1 MDQRESLL
9 RKIADT
15 IQAMPFTG
23 VLRVGVDG
31 VDGAGKTMFADEL
44 AAVLRESPREII
56 RASTD
61 SFHNPRAIRYRLGR
75 QSPEGFYADS
85 FNLAAIQ
92 EVLLDPLSPGGSRRY
107 RTAMFDH
114 VTDSE
119 VVVAEQHA
127 TDSAILLFDG
137 IFLHRPEL
145 RSYWDFS
152 LFLNVPFHIS
162 IARCAGRDNGIPD
175 PAAPENRRYVEGQKI
190 YLGSCSPQSRA
201 TLVVDNADLSAPY
214 IVE

>member
-1 MDQRESLL
+1 MHKRELLL
-9 RKIADT
+9 RTVADT
-15 IQAMPFTG
+15 IQALPAAG
-23 VLRVGVDG
+23 VLRVGIDG

-44 AAVLRESPREII
+44 AAVLRGSPREVI

-85 FNLAAIQ
+85 FNLSALR

-114 VTDSE
+114 LTDSE
-119 VVVAEQHA
+119 VVAPEQHA
-127 TDSAILLFDG
+127 TDSAILIFDG
-137 IFLHRPEL
+137 IFLQRPEL
-145 RSYWDFS
+145 RPYWDFS
-152 LFLNVPFHIS
+152 VFLDVPFLIS
-162 IARCAGRDNGIPD
+162 IARCAGRDNGMPD
-175 PAAPENRRYVEGQKI
+175 PGALENRRYVEGQKL

-201 TLVVDNADLSAPY
+201 TLVVDNSDLWAPY